1 MKLNYCAS
9 WSLNPDFLNG
19 KISDDA
25 NIFFVSLPAPPDENG
40 FIIYSDSMEPDCTTS
55 SPNEIQNYIESHKVD
70 LILTRR
76 KCVYDLAPDKS
87 KMFYFGSCW
96 IENPERLWVGKTNTV
111 SWNTTTKWIK
121 NVDGYELRKKLV
133 NNFDVVSRISKLPIH
148 FYNSSREP
156 VSEMS
161 LYEKGRLLNS
171 KDPLFRSKFSI
182 TIENQRCENWFTE
195 KLIDC
200 LQTKTLPIYYGMS
213 KGDLKKWFNPD
224 GILFVNSYE
233 ELMDTL
239 EKLTPGEYDK
249 RQKAID
255 ENFNLSLG
263 FAKDFQER
271 FVEAVNSE

>member
-25 NIFFVSLPAPPDENG
+25 IIIFASLTAPLVEDGFV
-40 FIIYSDSMEPDCTTS
+40 IYSDTMEPDCYTA
-55 SPNEIQNYIESHKVD
+55 SPSEIKEYMESHKLD

-76 KCVYDLAPDKS
+76 KCVYDLAPEKS

-96 IENPERLWVGKTNTV
+96 IENPERLWAGKTNTV
-111 SWNTTTKWIK
+111 SWNTTTKLIK
-121 NVDGYELRKKLV
+121 DVDGYELRKKLV
-133 NNFDVVSRISKLPIH
+133 DNFDVASRVSKLPIH

-156 VSEMS
+156 VPEMKN
-161 LYEKGRLLNS
+161 YEKGILNDN
-171 KDPLFRSKFSI
+171 KDSLFRSKFSI

-239 EKLTPGEYDK
+239 EKLTPDEYDK

-255 ENFNLSLG
+255 ENFNLSLE
-263 FAKDFQER
+263 FARDFQER